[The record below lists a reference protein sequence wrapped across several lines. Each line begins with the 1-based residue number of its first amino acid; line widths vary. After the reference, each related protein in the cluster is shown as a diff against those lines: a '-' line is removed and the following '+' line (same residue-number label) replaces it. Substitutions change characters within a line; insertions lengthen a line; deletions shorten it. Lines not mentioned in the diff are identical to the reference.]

1 MMRLYTDV
9 FFLILGFP
17 NLPCTQVYTK
27 TKPFQTGY
35 NENKKLYDRQTKM
48 SGKTEW
54 WCKISFCVCTFC
66 RKLSKKK
73 LLNYFFNAANRVINA
88 FLFYFY
94 FIIIFLISDFKKK
107 IIFFFIGVRIYT
119 SSAIVFEISLG
130 WQNVKCLK
138 KMTYNQYFAY
148 ARVHIQPQYSYAN
161 KQSPRMDAHT
171 HTHTLILHK

>member
-94 FIIIFLISDFKKK
+94 FIIIFLISDLKKK
-107 IIFFFIGVRIYT
+107 IIFFFYWGENLHFVRHCFRNIT
-119 SSAIVFEISLG
+119 GLT
-130 WQNVKCLK
+130 KC
-138 KMTYNQYFAY
+138 KMLEKND
-148 ARVHIQPQYSYAN
+148 I
-161 KQSPRMDAHT
+161 
-171 HTHTLILHK
+171 